1 MKNLR
6 RLVIVLLGVLC
17 VFMSH
22 FTITGADPPETYDA
36 EALYENAEKSVFY
49 VRAFR
54 EDGTLKDVGTG
65 FVVKPDG
72 TALTAYHVIAGADRI
87 SCVWQEAAVEMNC
100 SVVSQDETLDTA
112 VLKLP
117 FAQGSSGKVD
127 DYAYLNTRKSK
138 VKHGEKVYALG
149 YPMKDTKIITEGI
162 VNTPRANINGRDRI
176 LISAQ
181 IVNGMSGGPILDKY
195 GNVIGLISGSL
206 RTMNNIHLVVGSDDI
221 HKILL
226 KDPN

>member
-1 MKNLR
+1 MKNIR
-6 RLVIVLLGVLC
+6 RLVIVFLSALGVM
-17 VFMSH
+17 MSH
-22 FTITGADPPETYDA
+22 LTITGADPPEIYDA
-36 EALYENAEKSVFY
+36 EALYENAEQSVFY

-65 FVVKPDG
+65 FLIGPEG
-72 TALTAYHVIAGADRI
+72 TAITANHVISGADRI
-87 SCVWQEAAVEMNC
+87 SCLRNDTSIELDC
-100 SVVSQDETLDTA
+100 SIVSQDESMDTA

-127 DYAYLNTRKSK
+127 DYAYLNARKSR

-162 VNTPRANINGRDRI
+162 VNTPRANINGKDRI

-206 RTMNNIHLVVGSDDI
+206 RTMNNIHLVVSSDDI